1 MAGESRHQPAP
12 PWQGGSHLGEDV
24 VANDATKVADE
35 SPALPVDAEEEFMA
49 TLIILDRP
57 DARHIPWFEMG
68 VPLAL
73 EDRAFDIDIEAGLD
87 QNRIV
92 GRRCLDWIRA
102 HRGDNA
108 IRLAATRKFI
118 EPRTALYVHWLLF
131 RDEALAT
138 QFLDAFPRYQFGK
151 RIERLRRER
160 KLLNERLEQRLK
172 RGGFDLS
179 RFREDHRWTV
189 AMRYVETHD
198 KITDLHRHERWLET
212 ARQLG
217 SDWLDKLAKE
227 ESNAWTL

>member
-1 MAGESRHQPAP
+1 MA
-12 PWQGGSHLGEDV
+12 
-24 VANDATKVADE
+24 
-35 SPALPVDAEEEFMA
+35 M
-49 TLIILDRP
+49 LIILDRP
-57 DARHIPWFEMG
+57 DARHIPWFAMG
-68 VPLAL
+68 VPSSL
-73 EDRAFDIDIEAGLD
+73 ENRAVDIDIEAALD
-87 QNRIV
+87 HDRIV
-92 GRRCLDWIRA
+92 GQRCLDWIRE
-102 HRGDNA
+102 HRGDDR
-108 IRLAATRKFI
+108 IRLVSTRNFI

-131 RDEALAT
+131 RDDTLAT
-138 QFLDAFPRYQFGK
+138 EFLDVFPKFQFEK
-151 RIERLRRER
+151 SIEKLRRER
-160 KLLNERLEQRLK
+160 QLLTERLEQRLR